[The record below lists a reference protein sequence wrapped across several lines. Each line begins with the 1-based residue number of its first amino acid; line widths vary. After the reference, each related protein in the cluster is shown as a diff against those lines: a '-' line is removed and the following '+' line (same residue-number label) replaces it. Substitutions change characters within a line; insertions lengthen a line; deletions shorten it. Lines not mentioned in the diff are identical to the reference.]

1 MEGGGGSSMLYQL
14 LSELVL
20 FLFHNV
26 KVGMLLYLFRRKS
39 EIFQEFIVNA
49 VSLRSLWQ
57 KRLLSF

>member
-1 MEGGGGSSMLYQL
+1 MEGGGFLNVVSVIVRVST
-14 LSELVL
+14 

-49 VSLRSLWQ
+49 VSLRSL
-57 KRLLSF
+57 